1 MLTTLARQVN
11 KSVSDL
17 FTSRR
22 KADLSISISIPP
34 NKGQAI
40 RNLETGQFRCKESL
54 PVLKVKTISLSKTN
68 ISFVVPSIRF
78 NDTHLAGDGRVLNI
92 EIELPNGKITLEVI
106 GERYERIGKRTSLAE
121 YMVEARIVYI
131 NPLEAEVY
139 RNFLRNGGTAS
150 ESKGNSLVFG
160 ITER

>member
-17 FTSRR
+17 FTWRR
-22 KADLSISISIPP
+22 KTDVSISISIPP

-40 RNLETGQFRCKESL
+40 RNLETGKFRCHEST
-54 PVLKVKTISLSKTN
+54 PVLKVKAINLEKGS

-78 NDTHLAGDGRVLNI
+78 NDTHLAGDGRVLKV
-92 EIELPNGKITLEVI
+92 EMELPGGNITLEVV
-106 GERYERIGKRTSLAE
+106 GDRYERIGKRTSLAE
-121 YMVEARIVYI
+121 YVVHARIVYM
-131 NPLEAEVY
+131 NPLEEESY
-139 RNFLRNGGTAS
+139 LNYLRNGGTVS
-150 ESKGNSLVFG
+150 EAKGNNLVFG